1 MIAALACLLLIAQP
15 AAKPPIKLER
25 HDVVVDG
32 HHLAVWE
39 KRGAQPRAAILLLHG
54 RTWSSL
60 PNFDLQVPGEKRSFM
75 DALADAGLDVFA
87 LDLRGY
93 GATSRDATGWLTPN
107 RAVADTSAVL
117 SWMQER
123 MPAAQRLPVY
133 LFGLSRGA
141 MVAAMTA
148 QQRPETLA
156 GVVLL
161 GFGFDPDV
169 QSPPTPATARPE
181 RLPNTTDAAASD
193 FITRDAFTSATV
205 NAFVRAALR
214 ADPVLVDWKNDNE
227 FNAFRPAQMQ
237 VPALL
242 VHGAAD
248 PQAPIAIET
257 KLFTRFG
264 TPDKWWVIL
273 PGADHAAHLEKS
285 SVELVRA
292 IVLFTR
298 RHEVSVP

>member
-1 MIAALACLLLIAQP
+1 MTAALVCVLLLAQP
-15 AAKPPIKLER
+15 AARAPIK

-32 HHLAVWE
+32 HHFAVWQ

-60 PNFDLQVPGEKRSFM
+60 PNFDLQVPGERRSFM
-75 DALADAGLDVFA
+75 DALADAGFDVFA
-87 LDLRGY
+87 LDMRGY
-93 GATSRDATGWLTPN
+93 GATPRDASGWLTPD
-107 RAVADTSAVL
+107 RAVADVAGVL
-117 SWMQER
+117 GWMQQR

-148 QQRPETLA
+148 QHKPETLA

-169 QSPPTPATARPE
+169 QSPPTPSGARPE
-181 RLPNTTDAAASD
+181 RLANTADAAASD
-193 FITRDAFTSATV
+193 FITKDAFTGATL
-205 NAFVRAALR
+205 NAFVRAALK
-214 ADPVLVDWKNDNE
+214 ADPVLADWRDDNQ

-242 VHGAAD
+242 VHGARD
-248 PQAPIAIET
+248 PQAPMTIET

-292 IVLFTR
+292 IASFVR
-298 RHEVSVP
+298 RHEVGNP